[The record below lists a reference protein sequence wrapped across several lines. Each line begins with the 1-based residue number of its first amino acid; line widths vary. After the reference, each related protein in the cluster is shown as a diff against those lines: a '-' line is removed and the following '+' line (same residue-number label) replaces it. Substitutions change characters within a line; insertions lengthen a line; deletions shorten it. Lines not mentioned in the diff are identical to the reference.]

1 MNILEQIQDKAKNNL
16 KAVVLPE
23 GEDERTIMAAA
34 TCQLK
39 KVVIP
44 VLLGQ
49 TDVISKTAQRLNLS
63 LRDIEIIDPKSD
75 SLFEEYAR
83 NYYELRKNKGID
95 EETARKNMSKPLFF
109 GAMMVR
115 TGRVAASV
123 AGAINTTG
131 DVLRAALQII
141 GVAPGFSIVS
151 STFLMVLVDGRVL
164 TFADCAVV
172 PDPNAEQLADIALA
186 SAETHRSL
194 TGEEPIVAMLSFST
208 KGSASHPLV
217 DKVVQAVAI
226 AKNKNSKIKLDGE
239 LQADAALV
247 EAIGKRKA
255 PQSDVAGRANVLIF
269 PDLQAGNISY
279 KLVERIAGA
288 KAIGPII
295 QGLDKPANDLS
306 RGCSADDIVN
316 VACICSLRAK

>member
-1 MNILEQIQDKAKNNL
+1 MNILEKIQLNAKKNL
-16 KAVVLPE
+16 KVVVLPE
-23 GEDERTIMAAA
+23 GEEERTIAAA
-34 TCQLK
+34 AICYKQKL
-39 KVVIP
+39 VVP
-44 VLLGQ
+44 VLLGKKE
-49 TDVISKTAQRLNLS
+49 VIANTANRTGVS
-63 LRDIEIIDPKSD
+63 LQGIEIIDPVQD
-75 SLFEEYAR
+75 PQFEQYVA
-83 NYYELRKNKGID
+83 NYFELRKNKGMD
-95 EETARKNMSKPLFF
+95 EVTAHKTMQNPLFF

-115 TGRVAASV
+115 SGRAAASV

-141 GVAPGFSIVS
+141 GVAPGFSVVS
-151 STFLMVLVDGRVL
+151 STFLMVLADGRVF

-172 PDPNAEQLADIALA
+172 PEPTADQLADIALA

-226 AKNKNSKIKLDGE
+226 AKQKNLHIKLDGE

-255 PQSDVAGRANVLIF
+255 PESAVAGKATVLVF
-269 PDLQAGNISY
+269 PDLQAGNIAY
-279 KLVERIAGA
+279 KLVERLAGA
-288 KAIGPII
+288 QAIGPIL
-295 QGLDKPANDLS
+295 QGLAKPANDLS
-306 RGCSADDIVN
+306 RGCKVDDIVN
-316 VACICSLRAK
+316 VVCICSLKAQ